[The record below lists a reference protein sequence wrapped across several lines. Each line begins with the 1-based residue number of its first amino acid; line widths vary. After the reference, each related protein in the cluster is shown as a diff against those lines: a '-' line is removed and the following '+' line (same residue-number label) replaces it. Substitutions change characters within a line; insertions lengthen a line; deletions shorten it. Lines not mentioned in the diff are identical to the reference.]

1 MLLAANERFSTCH
14 YYDVPHSIL
23 PMSQSRSTVALS
35 VSPRIVVHRHFIGI
49 EVISIPLLGFAIRQ
63 PGSILLLVEG
73 LQNEAGVVRYIRS
86 IIGSDIMYTM
96 SLLVTIIVRWK
107 DRWASIFA
115 LLNSQNTAAMSLT
128 TVAIV
133 GRLKQEP
140 KWRSRLL
147 NVKIDGPAFFRHR
160 KQPTL

>member
-1 MLLAANERFSTCH
+1 
-14 YYDVPHSIL
+14 
-23 PMSQSRSTVALS
+23 
-35 VSPRIVVHRHFIGI
+35 
-49 EVISIPLLGFAIRQ
+49 
-63 PGSILLLVEG
+63 
-73 LQNEAGVVRYIRS
+73 
-86 IIGSDIMYTM
+86 M

-160 KQPTL
+160 KQPTLQTFFYRRGGRFAYGVATLGLPLKLPVTGDR